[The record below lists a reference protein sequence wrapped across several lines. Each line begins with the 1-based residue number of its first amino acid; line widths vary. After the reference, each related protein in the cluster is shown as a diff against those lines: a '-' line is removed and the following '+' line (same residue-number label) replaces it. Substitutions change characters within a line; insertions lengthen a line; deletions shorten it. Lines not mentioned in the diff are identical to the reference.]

1 LAGEVTGMR
10 GGVVVVRGDV
20 GDRAGDRLRRGTII
34 VEGRAGAHA
43 GSCMIAGT
51 LIVRRAAGPL
61 PGYLLR
67 RGTVVLAGGCV
78 ELSPTFLDCGVHDLI
93 VMRLMAAFVKDYSA
107 VAAAALRRSI
117 LCRRVIIGSNRY
129 VP

>member
-1 LAGEVTGMR
+1 
-10 GGVVVVRGDV
+10 
-20 GDRAGDRLRRGTII
+20 
-34 VEGRAGAHA
+34 
-43 GSCMIAGT
+43 AGT

-93 VMRLMAAFVKDYSA
+93 AMRLMAAFVKDYST
-107 VAAAALRRSI
+107 VAAAALRSP
-117 LCRRVIIGSNRY
+117 LRRLAGDMAVLGKGE
-129 VP
+129 VFCAGA